1 MRFAGINPN
10 TVSIAEC
17 HGTGT
22 ALGDPIEVGALMAVM
37 HERKVPI
44 LKTSAKSN
52 IAHLE
57 AGAGHLPLNFSLNS
71 LYFFCHQI

>member
-37 HERKVPI
+37 HERQVPI
-44 LKTSAKSN
+44 LKTSAKSRWA
-52 IAHLE
+52 I
-57 AGAGHLPLNFSLNS
+57 
-71 LYFFCHQI
+71 